1 MFFIYGH
8 SSQLKETEWKWRV
21 CSGKMRQFFASIYIY
36 IRVNILIN
44 KKKTYSSSLHLP
56 SRILSTLCLIL
67 NPPMENIV
75 NVQDMQKEEDD
86 CVIFAFL
93 YSPILST
100 ITTKEEIAM
109 SLVGGVAIENYDT
122 FLKNIQNRL
131 PPSSKMI
138 VYIQ

>member
-1 MFFIYGH
+1 
-8 SSQLKETEWKWRV
+8 
-21 CSGKMRQFFASIYIY
+21 
-36 IRVNILIN
+36 
-44 KKKTYSSSLHLP
+44 
-56 SRILSTLCLIL
+56 
-67 NPPMENIV
+67 MENVV